1 MMMMQIWLEG
11 GERWNGEYH
20 ANGLTYA
27 LIACIGSPS
36 CAFSNSVALT
46 FDNSNS
52 ATCCERNG
60 RKRGS
65 CGQPLAIWGGICLFG
80 LFVCYVIYPYNRNP
94 CLSSSVFIEGEGGGG
109 GEMK

>member
-1 MMMMQIWLEG
+1 M
-11 GERWNGEYH
+11 EYH

-36 CAFSNSVALT
+36 CPFSNSIALT

-65 CGQPLAIWGGICLFG
+65 CGQPLAIWGAFVCLVCLFVM
-80 LFVCYVIYPYNRNP
+80 LCIHIIEIHAPP
-94 CLSSSVFIEGEGGGG
+94 PPSSLRGGGG
-109 GEMK
+109 GGGGGGNKMNDQTYQ